1 MNEKKKFEVVS
12 VDNYGDEFFTKVVE
26 DFDLSDCVAN
36 VYLDGMRELMD
47 SYIEEDEN
55 GVLKFDKKGYFRG
68 VEFTGFRI
76 EKNGEGSVW
85 WGDEGGYAIREV
97 KG

>member
-26 DFDLSDCVAN
+26 DFDLNDCVAN
-36 VYLDGMRELMD
+36 VYLEVMKGVMDGC
-47 SYIEEDEN
+47 IEEDEN

>member
-68 VEFTGFRI
+68 VEDSGFMI
-76 EKNGEGSVW
+76 VNGEGQLW
-85 WGDEGGYAIREV
+85 WGESENSKVVREV